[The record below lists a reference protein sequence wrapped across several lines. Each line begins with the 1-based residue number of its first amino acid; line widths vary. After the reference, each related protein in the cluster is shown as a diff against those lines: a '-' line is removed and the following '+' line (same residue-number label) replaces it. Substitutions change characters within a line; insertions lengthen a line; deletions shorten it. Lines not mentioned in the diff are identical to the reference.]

1 MMPVTDLWAK
11 MFLRFDEDP
20 KIVALARY
28 GDEAGLCRDLYLAMV
43 RYCRR
48 NLTDGFVPTYELMR
62 LAFPLAL
69 PMAER
74 IAKHLVSEEL
84 CAEVPNGWVVSA
96 YVKRNGTRA
105 QQEAKSE
112 TARELAR
119 RRWSADANGS
129 ADRSAGGSAAPNAVG
144 NAEVETEV
152 EDRRGAR
159 RDPPARA
166 SARTGARAREEPAA
180 TDDEDS
186 TDELA
191 NTIVALLH
199 AHGPITR
206 DQAAA
211 YRERV
216 LAGRNVEDPAAYV
229 IGAIRRDPRGAYRE
243 AVQAAPRAGKAQP
256 PPPSMIC
263 RRCGAIGEHRE
274 ADCPKPPP
282 SDDASKHGAAEARR
296 LLAEKGITGKVISDE
311 PNDPGATRVT
321 RPDPGA
327 TPVTPREPPPEQ
339 PELPAE
345 PEPAEEGDEEFDPPF

>member
-1 MMPVTDLWAK
+1 MPVTDLWAK

-48 NLTDGFVPTYELMR
+48 NLTDGFVPSFELMR

-74 IAKHLVSEEL
+74 VAKHLVSEEL
-84 CAEVPNGWVVSA
+84 CAEVTNGWVVSA

-119 RRWSADANGS
+119 RRWNGGADGTANRTAGGN
-129 ADRSAGGSAAPNAVG
+129 AEPSAGG
-144 NAEVETEV
+144 NAESETEV

-166 SARTGARAREEPAA
+166 DARTDARAREEPAA

-191 NTIVALLH
+191 HQMLALLA

-206 DQAAA
+206 PQVVA

-216 LAGRNVEDPAAYV
+216 LAGRKVEDPAKYV

-243 AVQAAPRAGKAQP
+243 AVSAVPRPGKGQP

-263 RRCGAIGEHRE
+263 RRCGAINDHRE
-274 ADCPKPPP
+274 PDCPKPPP
-282 SDDASKHGAAEARR
+282 SDDGAKHGAAEARR

-311 PNDPGATRVT
+311 PNDPA
-321 RPDPGA
+321 A
-327 TPVTPREPPPEQ
+327 PREPPPEQ

-345 PEPAEEGDEEFDPPF
+345 PEPAEEGDEEYVPPF

>member
-1 MMPVTDLWAK
+1 MPVTDLWAK

-84 CAEVPNGWVVSA
+84 CAEVPNGWIVNA

-129 ADRSAGGSAAPNAVG
+129 ADGTAGRSAAPIAGG
-144 NAEVETEV
+144 NAEVEVET

-166 SARTGARAREEPAA
+166 DARTGARAREEPAA
-180 TDDEDS
+180 SDDEDS

-191 NTIVALLH
+191 HQMLALLA

-206 DQAAA
+206 PQVVA

-216 LAGRNVEDPAAYV
+216 LAGRKVEDPAKYV

-243 AVQAAPRAGKAQP
+243 AVSAVPRPGKSQP

-263 RRCGAIGEHRE
+263 RRCGAIGDHRE
-274 ADCPKPPP
+274 DDCPKPPP

-296 LLAEKGITGKVISDE
+296 LLAEKGITGKVIADE
-311 PNDPGATRVT
+311 PNDPA
-321 RPDPGA
+321 
-327 TPVTPREPPPEQ
+327 
-339 PELPAE
+339 PAE
-345 PEPAEEGDEEFDPPF
+345 PAPPQTTAPEPAEPAEEGDEEPLPF